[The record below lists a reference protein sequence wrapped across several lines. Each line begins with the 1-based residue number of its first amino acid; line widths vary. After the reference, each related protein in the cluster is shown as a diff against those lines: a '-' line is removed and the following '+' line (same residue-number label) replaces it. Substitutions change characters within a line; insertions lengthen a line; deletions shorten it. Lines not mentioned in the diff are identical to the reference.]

1 MIKSYAREMPDR
13 IKGYVRENWGAPF
26 IGGFMVLL
34 ISTAA
39 LMVTSSGSLANELA
53 IYAYFALVVGVV
65 LQLVCFLKYNKKS
78 GEKNNGSS

>member
-1 MIKSYAREMPDR
+1 MPDR
-13 IKGYVRENWGAPF
+13 IKGYVGENWGAPF
-26 IGGFMVLL
+26 ISGFMVLL
-34 ISTAA
+34 VATAA
-39 LMVTSSGSLANELA
+39 LMVTSSESLANELA

>member
-26 IGGFMVLL
+26 ISGFMVLL
-34 ISTAA
+34 IATAA
-39 LMVTSSGSLANELA
+39 LMVTSSESLANELA

-65 LQLVCFLKYNKKS
+65 LQLICFLKYNKKS

>member
-26 IGGFMVLL
+26 ISGFMGLL

-39 LMVTSSGSLANELA
+39 LMVTSSESLANELA
-53 IYAYFALVVGVV
+53 MYAYFALVVGVV